1 MDLYVKNGD
10 VFINGT
16 FIKANITVKGGKI
29 VSLSDENLH
38 GLPELDA
45 SGKRVVPGFIDIHT
59 HGANGV
65 DINHANSQDISNISS
80 FFASQ
85 GTTSWIASIVTD
97 TEENTLWCIEQIKEA
112 INNPDN
118 GAQLLGTHL
127 EGPFLDPQFRGS
139 MAEHL
144 LKKGEYDLFKK
155 FYDAAD
161 GTIKYITVS
170 PEVDGVLELIK
181 EIRKL
186 GIVVAIGHSGADYDT
201 TMEAINNGATCVTHI
216 FNGMKAMHHHSP
228 NIAGAVLE
236 SDIYCEAICD
246 GRHLHP
252 GVVRLI
258 IKTKG
263 LDRVVAVTDSITATG
278 LPDGEYYLGV
288 NKVRVTNGDARLVS
302 NDVRA
307 GSTLTT
313 NKALQNLVE
322 FTGRKLEEIIPL
334 LTKNPATVMNIIDSK
349 GTLDVG
355 KDADIVLLDDALNV
369 DTTIVGGTI
378 AYKR

>member
-1 MDLYVKNGD
+1 M
-10 VFINGT
+10 I
-16 FIKANITVKGGKI
+16 
-29 VSLSDENLH
+29 
-38 GLPELDA
+38 P
-45 SGKRVVPGFIDIHT
+45 
-59 HGANGV
+59 
-65 DINHANSQDISNISS
+65 
-80 FFASQ
+80 
-85 GTTSWIASIVTD
+85 
-97 TEENTLWCIEQIKEA
+97 
-112 INNPDN
+112 
-118 GAQLLGTHL
+118 
-127 EGPFLDPQFRGS
+127 
-139 MAEHL
+139 
-144 LKKGEYDLFKK
+144 
-155 FYDAAD
+155 
-161 GTIKYITVS
+161 
-170 PEVDGVLELIK
+170 
-181 EIRKL
+181 
-186 GIVVAIGHSGADYDT
+186 
-201 TMEAINNGATCVTHI
+201 MEAINNGATCVTHI

-322 FTGRKLEEIIPL
+322 FTGRKLEEIIPFSQ
-334 LTKNPATVMNIIDSK
+334 KSS
-349 GTLDVG
+349 
-355 KDADIVLLDDALNV
+355 
-369 DTTIVGGTI
+369 
-378 AYKR
+378 YCYEYY